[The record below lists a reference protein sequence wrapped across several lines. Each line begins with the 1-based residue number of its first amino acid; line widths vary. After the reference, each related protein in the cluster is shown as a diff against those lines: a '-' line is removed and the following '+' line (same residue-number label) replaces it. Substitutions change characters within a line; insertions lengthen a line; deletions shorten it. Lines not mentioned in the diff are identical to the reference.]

1 MESTEV
7 GGDLVASLQDLIDR
21 SDRLLA
27 SATAS
32 DGVQEGREWCAE
44 LALQGEGLHVGK
56 KFPSF
61 QALVDSSKVLAKKEN
76 VKHHVRWKPSFGQVK
91 DGKRS
96 PFYETHRYGHITCR
110 GPVQTGSAECT
121 WCLPFKYTHSF
132 SKSRANRSEASSES
146 IDEAMNDQGHIICDS
161 DGKRYACDARSTLWY
176 TVIYYSILQCV
187 LILTRSLDILF
198 LRWL

>member
-21 SDRLLA
+21 SDRLL
-27 SATAS
+27 ATAS

-76 VKHHVRWKPSFGQVK
+76 VKHHVRWKPSFG
-91 DGKRS
+91 GIAATALG
-96 PFYETHRYGHITCR
+96 PTCVR
-110 GPVQTGSAECT
+110 
-121 WCLPFKYTHSF
+121 L
-132 SKSRANRSEASSES
+132 
-146 IDEAMNDQGHIICDS
+146 
-161 DGKRYACDARSTLWY
+161 
-176 TVIYYSILQCV
+176 
-187 LILTRSLDILF
+187 
-198 LRWL
+198 